1 MRGEEIATTLDRL
14 PRLVGRLTLVVVVTV
29 VLLAGLI
36 SPASAQEEGAS
47 FVGTLTAATEEGGEK
62 VAVEGAVIT
71 VVDLDGNELGVA
83 TTAADGTW
91 AVDGLAAG
99 TYVVSIDP
107 DSLPDGTTLNNTDRA
122 SLELD
127 LGATQNRTVLFAV
140 AQGDAGAGA
149 GGDSFF
155 DRAAR
160 LAVQGLIFGLIIAM
174 CSIGLSLI
182 FGTTGLVNFAHGEL
196 VTFGALVALFFNDP
210 DTFGLPMLL
219 AAPLAVIASA
229 GAGWANEAGLWRPLR
244 NRGTGLIAMMVVSIG
259 LSIVLR
265 YIYLYIA
272 GGRRVA
278 YTDYAVQRDGLEL
291 GPVTIVPRE
300 LWIIGLA
307 VLVLVL
313 VALAV
318 QRTRMGKAMRA
329 VSDNRDLAE
338 SSGIDVERV
347 IMVVWISG
355 AALAGLGGIFFGL
368 NQGVSWDMGFEL
380 LLLMFASVTL
390 GGLGTAYGP
399 LFGSLIVGMFINL
412 STLWVAPELKNIG
425 ALVILVVILLV
436 RPQGLFGQRER
447 IG

>member
-107 DSLPDGTTLNNTDRA
+107 DSLPDGTTLNNPDRA

>member
-1 MRGEEIATTLDRL
+1 MRGQPIVT
-14 PRLVGRLTLVVVVTV
+14 PRRRPHRGSGRAVAIVLAV
-29 VLLAGLI
+29 VLLVLGFAGT
-36 SPASAQEEGAS
+36 AHAQEDGAS
-47 FVGTLTAATEEGGEK
+47 FLGTITAATEEGGEK
-62 VAVEGAVIT
+62 VPVEGAVIT
-71 VVDLDGNELGVA
+71 VVDVDGTEVGVA

-91 AVDGLAAG
+91 VVDGLAAG
-99 TYVVSIDP
+99 TYTVSLDP
-107 DSLPDGTTLNNTDRA
+107 DSLPDGTTLNNPDRA

-127 LGATQNRTVLFAV
+127 VNATQNRTVLFAV
-140 AQGDAGAGA
+140 AQGDAGAA
-149 GGDSFF
+149 AEGDPFI

-160 LAVQGLIFGLIIAM
+160 LAVQGLVFGLIIAM

-196 VTFGALVALFFNDP
+196 VTFGALIALFFNDP
-210 DTFGLPMLL
+210 DTFGLPMLI
-219 AAPLAVIASA
+219 AAPLAVVASA

-291 GPVTIVPRE
+291 GPVTVVPRE

-338 SSGIDVERV
+338 SSGIDVQRV
-347 IMVVWISG
+347 IMMVWVGG
-355 AALAGLGGIFFGL
+355 AALAGLGGVFFGL

-412 STLWVAPELKNIG
+412 STLWIAPELKNIG
-425 ALVILVVILLV
+425 ALAILVIILMV

>member
-1 MRGEEIATTLDRL
+1 M
-14 PRLVGRLTLVVVVTV
+14 VLVVVLV
-29 VLLAGLI
+29 VLSFAGT
-36 SPASAQEEGAS
+36 ADAQDEGAG
-47 FVGTLTAATEEGGEK
+47 FVGTITAATEEGGEK
-62 VAVEGAVIT
+62 IAVEGVVIT
-71 VVDLDGNELGVA
+71 VVDADGNEAGDA
-83 TTAADGTW
+83 TTAEDGTW
-91 AVDGLAAG
+91 AVEGLGSG
-99 TYVVSIDP
+99 TYTVSIDP
-107 DSLPDGTTLNNTDRA
+107 DSLPDGTTLNNPDRA

-127 LGATQNRTVLFAV
+127 LGGTQNRTVLFAV
-140 AQGDAGAGA
+140 AQGDAGSGA
-149 GGDSFF
+149 AGDSFF

-160 LAVQGLIFGLIIAM
+160 LAVQGLIFGLVIAM

-196 VTFGALVALFFNDP
+196 VTFGALIALFFNDP
-210 DTFGLPMLL
+210 DTFGLSMLL
-219 AAPLAVIASA
+219 AAPLAVIVSA
-229 GAGWANEAGLWRPLR
+229 GGGWASEAGLWRPLR

-300 LWIIGLA
+300 LWIIGLS

-347 IMVVWISG
+347 IKVVWIGG
-355 AALAGLGGIFFGL
+355 AALAGLGGVFFGL

-380 LLLMFASVTL
+380 LLLMFAAVTL

-425 ALVILVVILLV
+425 ALVILVVILMV
-436 RPQGLFGQRER
+436 RPQGLFGQKER